1 MGVIVTAVMD
11 GVGDKE
17 PEGSELDYLNSRT
30 VAQTPESF
38 NVRSLKL
45 WHATT
50 EEVPYLEARDG
61 LGDRSK
67 KTEQR

>member
-1 MGVIVTAVMD
+1 MAVVD
-11 GVGDKE
+11 EVGDKE

-30 VAQTPESF
+30 MARTLESF
-38 NVRSLKL
+38 NIRSLKL

-50 EEVPYLEARDG
+50 EEDPYLEARDRP
-61 LGDRSK
+61 GDGSE